1 MVEPFR
7 IHVGDQGPVQ
17 QTGYTCGSVSL
28 IVARML
34 VDPHFAHW
42 VVSGEA
48 GIAIAGEHATA
59 GSRSPGTSLALGSLA
74 SELTDATEAE
84 RVAAVETL
92 VLARTN
98 RLVGPGGRAQ
108 LPWPRRLGTPPWGA
122 LAELEEGAAVAG
134 ARYRIRQCR
143 LGSERRLRLLHAE
156 IVKRVG
162 DGRPAL
168 LYIGNATLP
177 RHVTLLTSSE
187 SGQGVDVFDP
197 SNGSSEQLS
206 ADAFAMRRLRVAGWD
221 VPWCV
226 VWAHPDGATPA

>member
-34 VDPHFAHW
+34 VDPQFAHW

-48 GIAIAGEHATA
+48 GSAGAE
-59 GSRSPGTSLALGSLA
+59 GPDGPGAAEPSLALGGLA
-74 SELTDATEAE
+74 SVPPGATEAE

-98 RLVGPGGRAQ
+98 QLIGPGGRAQ

-122 LAELEEGAAVAG
+122 LAELEEGAALAG

-143 LGSERRLRLLHAE
+143 VGSDRRLRRFHAE
-156 IVKRVG
+156 IVERVG

-168 LYIGNATLP
+168 LYIGSATLP
-177 RHVTLLTSSE
+177 RHVTLLTPSE
-187 SGQGVDVFDP
+187 SGPGVDVFDP
-197 SNGSSEQLS
+197 SNGSSEQLG
-206 ADAFAMRRLRVAGWD
+206 ADAFATRRLRVAGWD

-226 VWAHPDGATPA
+226 VWPQPDRATAA